1 MRNWKQTR
9 WNGVWMMALTSMIGM
24 ACSRPTHAAA
34 ELPKPM
40 EYSLDKTA
48 KAGETRTALF
58 AGGCFWCV
66 EGVFEQLAGV
76 KDATSGYAGGTKE
89 TANYKA
95 VCTGTT
101 SHAEAVFI
109 TYDPSKITYSEL
121 LRIFFTTHDPTT
133 KNRQGPD
140 EGTQY
145 RSTVFALDEEQK
157 KIAEAYIKKLNDDK
171 AFPKPVVTTVEPLK
185 LEAFYP
191 AEDYHQNYAACNPN
205 NPYIQYHAQPKV
217 EKVREKFAD
226 KVKKEPEKK

>member
-133 KNRQGPD
+133 KNRQGNDVGP
-140 EGTQY
+140 QY
-145 RSTVFALDEEQK
+145 RSVIFVTSPEQAAMARQVRAEMANVWNAPLVTE
-157 KIAEAYIKKLNDDK
+157 IAPVATWYK
-171 AFPKPVVTTVEPLK
+171 AEH
-185 LEAFYP
+185 
-191 AEDYHQNYAACNPN
+191 YHQAYFRQHPLQGYCALVVASKL
-205 NPYIQYHAQPKV
+205 AKF
-217 EKVREKFAD
+217 RETFANRL
-226 KVKKEPEKK
+226 K